1 MKITRDKIIAAVST
15 WIQPLYRAKAVS
27 SDQLQVQVKEKIP
40 NTSLTPDGVA
50 PDSNTRTLPFGIS
63 SGIPSNNVFQ
73 FFMNL
78 LGQGNEPVSVGEWHT
93 KRPSPIPGQTIIYAT
108 LVDGSSVP
116 CRIEL
121 NPDGTIKVIATE
133 FEAAAALIK
142 LGDTLDDN
150 AILAANLV
158 QPYDNHQ
165 HIDSVAGITTVPTFL
180 LSNFSGTILD
190 PVAQF
195 IELKGN

>member
-1 MKITRDKIIAAVST
+1 MKITRERVINAVST
-15 WIQPLYRAKAVS
+15 WIQPLYRVKAVS
-27 SDQLQVQVKEKIP
+27 SDQLTVQVKEKIP

-50 PDSNTRTLPFGIS
+50 PDNTTRTLPFGIA
-63 SGIPSNNVFQ
+63 SGIPSNNVFK
-73 FFMNL
+73 FIMNL
-78 LGQGNEPVSVGEWHT
+78 LGQGDEPVSLGELHT
-93 KRPSPIPGQTIIYAT
+93 KRPTAAAGQTIIYAT
-108 LVDGSSVP
+108 LPDGSSVP
-116 CRIEL
+116 CKLEL
-121 NPDGTIKVIATE
+121 SPDGKIKATAIE
-133 FEAAAALIK
+133 FEAAAELIK

-158 QPYDNHQ
+158 FPYDTHQ
-165 HIDSVAGITTVPTFL
+165 HIDSLAGTTSPPTFL